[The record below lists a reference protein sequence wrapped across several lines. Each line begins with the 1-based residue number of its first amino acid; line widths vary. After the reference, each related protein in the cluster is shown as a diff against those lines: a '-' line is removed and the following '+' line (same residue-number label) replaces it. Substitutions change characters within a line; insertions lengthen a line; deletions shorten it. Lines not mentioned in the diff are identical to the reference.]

1 MKTNWRDFGI
11 GMASGIA
18 FCFVLY
24 FGWGLIH
31 PHRPDTANGIAATS
45 NAPVGMD
52 ENALIAANAERPNN
66 TVMTPP
72 PQLRPEPP
80 QRNERNE
87 AEPPR
92 VLLEPEPRPEPPVV
106 RPRPRPEPDD
116 EPPLYDDPGLDGDDG
131 GKPPE

>member
-24 FGWGLIH
+24 FGWGLIS
-31 PHRPDTANGIAATS
+31 PKRPDTANGIVATS

-66 TVMTPP
+66 SNTMTPP
-72 PQLRPEPP
+72 PQLRPEP
-80 QRNERNE
+80 RNEVE
-87 AEPPR
+87 EPR
-92 VLLEPEPRPEPPVV
+92 ILLEPEPRPEPPVV
-106 RPRPRPEPDD
+106 RPRPRPDPDDDFPPEDLGPDD
-116 EPPLYDDPGLDGDDG
+116 EPG
-131 GKPPE
+131 GKPDY